1 MKYDFSKLRGKIV
14 EVFGK
19 QEAFAKALGLSSR
32 SLSLKLNNE
41 RYFKPTEISKAIDL
55 LGLSLSDIPE
65 YFFAVEVQE
74 NKLSGGLANVC
85 G

>member
-1 MKYDFSKLRGKIV
+1 MNVLNKKEVNDVEYDFRKLRGRIV

-19 QEAFAKALGLSSR
+19 QEAFAKALDISTR

-41 RYFKPTEISKAIDL
+41 RYFKPCEISKAVEL

-65 YFFAVEVQE
+65 YFFAV
-74 NKLSGGLANVC
+74 
-85 G
+85 

>member
-65 YFFAVEVQE
+65 YFFAVVVQE

>member
-1 MKYDFSKLRGKIV
+1 MKYDFRKLRGRIV

-19 QEAFAKALGLSSR
+19 QEAFAKALNISPR

-41 RYFKPTEISKAIDL
+41 RYFKPCEISKAVDL

-65 YFFAVEVQE
+65 YFFVV
-74 NKLSGGLANVC
+74 
-85 G
+85 

>member
-41 RYFKPTEISKAIDL
+41 RYFKPTEISKAIEL

-65 YFFAVEVQE
+65 YFFTVEVQE
-74 NKLSGGLANVC
+74 NKISGGLADVC